1 MKFIVK
7 KYFNNIS
14 DNYRDL
20 EDKVIF
26 KNKEDAINWINE
38 DVKNLKDDGTEFID
52 IDKPEYII
60 TDNICEE
67 NYYIKAETSYDNEF
81 QYYIEKH

>member
-14 DNYRDL
+14 DYYRNL
-20 EDKVIF
+20 EDKIIF

>member
-20 EDKVIF
+20 EDKIIF

-38 DVKNLKDDGTEFID
+38 DIKNLKDDGIEFID

-67 NYYIKAETSYDNEF
+67 DYYIKAETSYDNEF